1 MKIDEDMK
9 SWLSIE
15 RREKEIRQGL
25 LELIENIEREVND
38 LRYHL
43 DVYIN
48 LFKKNI
54 KGIKWSHST

>member
-54 KGIKWSHST
+54 KGIK